1 MIKMNLGVEE
11 AARLMSTKSKM
22 NPHGKKITPQFVR
35 LGLQQKALPIGS
47 ATLNPGGTY
56 TYYISPKLF
65 QEFTGIKLTDDY
77 FEYTEKDI
85 KKENIEA
92 TNSEHSL

>member
-1 MIKMNLGVEE
+1 MNLGVEE
-11 AARLMSTKSKM
+11 AARLMSKKSKI
-22 NPHGKKITPQFVR
+22 NPHGKRITSQFVR

-65 QEFTGIKLTDDY
+65 QEFTGIKLTEDY
-77 FEYTEKDI
+77 FEYTEK
-85 KKENIEA
+85 KENTQDYQSE
-92 TNSEHSL
+92 NSL